1 MQTAADGV
9 KRLLARVALALLVTA
24 GVIYL
29 LDWAVWGLRQMRGT
43 GMRTVEVTWFQVA
56 DLKGGKQDMYPNGS
70 GPVSCSVSLARH
82 GGGNPCWYV
91 ERHPVVL
98 EH

>member
-1 MQTAADGV
+1 MKKILGRAGLSLLLMAA
-9 KRLLARVALALLVTA
+9 
-24 GVIYL
+24 VIYL
-29 LDWAVWGLRQMRGT
+29 LDWGVWGVRNLRGA
-43 GMRTVEVTWFQVA
+43 GMRTVQVTWFQVA

-70 GPVSCSVSLARH
+70 GPVSCSVSLAPH

-91 ERHPVVL
+91 EQHPIVL